1 MTKNQYLDELKKEL
15 KSNNVPDMNDIIA
28 EYEEHFKFKIEEG
41 KTEEEIA
48 RKLSSPKEIAKE
60 YAKINISI
68 NKYEKSAKITGLTF
82 LSIPLSLVYIMI
94 CASVV
99 VLGAFSITSLVT
111 GFCLI
116 TTLNIAGLIPNM
128 PYFSS
133 FMLGIAFI
141 GLAIIATIG
150 TIYLFLYVKQWG
162 KIYIRWCKNIVN
174 NNRYPSISKHPN
186 LSKRFIYI
194 LRLISI
200 IGLVCFISTFIIAYC
215 SMAIDAKSIEFWHVW
230 HWFV

>member
-48 RKLSSPKEIAKE
+48 RKLSSPREIANE
-60 YAKINISI
+60 YAKINIPI

-82 LSIPLSLVYIMI
+82 LSIPLSLVYIMMW
-94 CASVV
+94 ASVV

-133 FMLGIAFI
+133 FMAGIAFI
-141 GLAIIATIG
+141 GLATIATIG

-162 KIYIRWCKNIVN
+162 KTYIRWCKNIAN

-186 LSKRFIYI
+186 LSKRFI
-194 LRLISI
+194 
-200 IGLVCFISTFIIAYC
+200 
-215 SMAIDAKSIEFWHVW
+215 
-230 HWFV
+230 

>member
-15 KSNNVPDMNDIIA
+15 KSNNIPDMNDIIA
-28 EYEEHFKFKIEEG
+28 EYEEHFQFKIEEG

-150 TIYLFLYVKQWG
+150 TIYLFLYMKQWG

-186 LSKRFIYI
+186 LPTRFIFL

-200 IGLVCFISTFIIAYC
+200 IALVCFISTFIIAYY
-215 SMAIDAKSIEFWHVW
+215 SMAIAAKSIEFWHVW
-230 HWFV
+230 NWFV